1 MGFTQSIS
9 SIGLGG
15 IMAWLILSFFQVKKT
30 TSYYTLKPWP
40 LEEDNSNLA
49 LIGVG
54 LASGKP
60 NSSVMDPAQSQVVIM
75 SPAPM
80 QAPVV
85 ETPSPLP
92 AMSPEVV
99 HIAPPILTSPAVPS
113 PMAMSTSPAP
123 MAMSTSPAPMAMSTS
138 PAPMGS
144 PVTLTPAPSPS
155 A

>member
-15 IMAWLILSFFQVKKT
+15 IMAWLILSFFQAKKT
-30 TSYYTLKPWP
+30 VSYYTQLRPWP

-49 LIGVG
+49 LVGVG
-54 LASGKP
+54 LASAKP
-60 NSSVMDPAQSQVVIM
+60 SVMDSTPSAQPQVMIM

-80 QAPVV
+80 V
-85 ETPSPLP
+85 EEAPSPLP
-92 AMSPEVV
+92 VMSPEVV
-99 HIAPPILTSPAVPS
+99 HIAVP
-113 PMAMSTSPAP
+113 TYPAP
-123 MAMSTSPAPMAMSTS
+123 MAMATS

-144 PVTLTPAPSPS
+144 PVTLTPGPSPS

>member
-15 IMAWLILSFFQVKKT
+15 IMAWLILSFFQAKKT
-30 TSYYTLKPWP
+30 VSYFKLDPWP

-49 LIGVG
+49 LVGVG
-54 LASGKP
+54 LATGKP
-60 NSSVMDPAQSQVVIM
+60 KPSIMDATPSAEPQVMIM

-80 QAPVV
+80 V
-85 ETPSPLP
+85 EEAPSPLP
-92 AMSPEVV
+92 VMSPEVV
-99 HIAPPILTSPAVPS
+99 HIAVPTYPA
-113 PMAMSTSPAP
+113 PMAPAP
-123 MAMSTSPAPMAMSTS
+123 MAMATS

-144 PVTLTPAPSPS
+144 PVTLTPGPSPS